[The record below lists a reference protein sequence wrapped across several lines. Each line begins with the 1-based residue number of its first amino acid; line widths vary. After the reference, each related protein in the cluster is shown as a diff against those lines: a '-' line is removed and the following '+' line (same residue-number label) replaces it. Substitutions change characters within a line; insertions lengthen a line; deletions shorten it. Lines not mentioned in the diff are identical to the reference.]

1 MRDFRTAIEKLVSLN
16 KTRYNA
22 IEENIV
28 KKLAACI
35 EDQAKQAPERATESK
50 RIACR

>member
-16 KTRYNA
+16 KTHYKA

-50 RIACR
+50 LIACR